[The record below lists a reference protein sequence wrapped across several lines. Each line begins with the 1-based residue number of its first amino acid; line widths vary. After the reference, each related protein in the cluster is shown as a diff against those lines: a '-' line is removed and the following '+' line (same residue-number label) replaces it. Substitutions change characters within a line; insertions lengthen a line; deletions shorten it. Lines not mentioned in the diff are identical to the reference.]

1 MRWFLKS
8 YCKPC
13 KVGVYMKKV
22 HSKTI
27 HSSIRE
33 LLSYATSEGIIDLE
47 YQNYLQSINLN
58 LYAFESNG
66 ESIGCIGFEFISSNH
81 CKIKHIAVSPLERGN
96 GLGRKMIT
104 FICDKYSVNLIS
116 AETDKDAVNFYRNC
130 GFKIINLG
138 EKYPGV
144 DRFLCELRRN
154 KSSLA

>member
-1 MRWFLKS
+1 
-8 YCKPC
+8 
-13 KVGVYMKKV
+13 MKKV

-27 HSSIRE
+27 HSSIRK
-33 LLSYATSEGIIDLE
+33 LLSYATSEENIDLE

-66 ESIGCIGFEFISSNH
+66 ELIGCIGFEFISSNH
-81 CKIKHIAVSPLERGN
+81 CKMKHIAVSPLERGN

-116 AETDKDAVNFYRNC
+116 AETDIDAVNFYRNC

-154 KSSLA
+154 KSSLAWKVLDREADFL

>member
-13 KVGVYMKKV
+13 KVGDYMKKA

-27 HSSIRE
+27 HSSIRK
-33 LLSYATSEGIIDLE
+33 LLSYATSEEIIDLE
-47 YQNYLQSINLN
+47 YQKYIQSRNLN
-58 LYAFESNG
+58 LYALESNG

-81 CKIKHIAVSPLERGN
+81 CKIKHIAVFPTERGN

-104 FICDKYSVNLIS
+104 FICDKYSVNLIY

-138 EKYPGV
+138 EK
-144 DRFLCELRRN
+144 FLGLIGFCVN
-154 KSSLA
+154 

>member
-1 MRWFLKS
+1 
-8 YCKPC
+8 
-13 KVGVYMKKV
+13 MKIV
-22 HSKTI
+22 NSKTI

-47 YQNYLQSINLN
+47 YQNYIQSINLN
-58 LYAFESNG
+58 LYIIESNG
-66 ESIGCIGFEFISSNH
+66 ETIGCIGFEFISSNH
-81 CKIKHIAVSPLERGN
+81 CKIKHIAVSPKKRGE

-104 FICDKYSVNLIS
+104 FICEKYSIDLIS

-154 KSSLA
+154 KYS

>member
-1 MRWFLKS
+1 
-8 YCKPC
+8 
-13 KVGVYMKKV
+13 MKKV

-33 LLSYATSEGIIDLE
+33 LLSYATSEVIMDLE

-58 LYAFESNG
+58 LYALESNG
-66 ESIGCIGFEFISSNH
+66 ESISCIGFEFISSNH
-81 CKIKHIAVSPLERGN
+81 CKIKHIAVSPTERGN
-96 GLGRKMIT
+96 GIGRKIIT

-116 AETDKDAVNFYRNC
+116 AETDIDAVNFYRNC

-154 KSSLA
+154 KSSLAWKVLD